1 MEETELSRVD
11 ISYVKK
17 SRFFCGCVPETVVLL
32 LPAGLRDAPSY
43 LLARDYDR
51 GVSTPSFDEPR
62 TGRRRSSEVRADLVE
77 AAGKHF
83 AARPYAEVTTKDIAE
98 SAGVSMSVMYRHFP
112 AKTDLFREVTL
123 VPLIGAIE
131 EFADS
136 WRSQRNEPWTSY
148 RLAHAFLRDLYLNL
162 IDHRDS
168 LIALVSADGLDIDL
182 VEELVTAID
191 RLFDQVL
198 LIGVYESE
206 RVGWYD
212 REGLDLAV
220 RQIAAMVF
228 GTIAFDRWLFPPG
241 TTKDQ
246 TKFLDS
252 LTQLAVWGL
261 SRRPPDGY
269 DDSALAPPT

>member
-1 MEETELSRVD
+1 MRRHTL
-11 ISYVKK
+11 
-17 SRFFCGCVPETVVLL
+17 RFV
-32 LPAGLRDAPSY
+32 A
-43 LLARDYDR
+43 DYHR
-51 GVSTPSFDEPR
+51 AVSTPSSDPPR
-62 TGRRRSSEVRADLVE
+62 TGRRRSIEVRAHLLE
-77 AAGKHF
+77 AAAKHF
-83 AARPYAEVTTKDIAE
+83 AARPYAEVTTKEIAE

-131 EFADS
+131 EFATS

-148 RLAHAFLRDLYLNL
+148 RLAREFLRDLYLNL
-162 IDHRDS
+162 VDHREA
-168 LIALVSADGLDIDL
+168 LIALVSADGLDTDL
-182 VEELVTAID
+182 VEELVVAIN

-228 GTIAFDRWLFPPG
+228 GAIAFDRWLLPPG
-241 TTKDQ
+241 ATNDQ
-246 TKFLDS
+246 DKFLDS

-269 DDSALAPPT
+269 DESAPVP